1 VRLSELHHNLTTSN
15 KGAGRSP
22 RLFAQDSH
30 GKKVTESHA
39 HCKSQV
45 SVQ

>member
-1 VRLSELHHNLTTSN
+1 VRLSELHHNLMASN
-15 KGAGRSP
+15 KGASRSW

-39 HCKSQV
+39 HRKSQV
-45 SVQ
+45 SLQ